1 MQTHAL
7 TTDSTQSGVSI
18 KVHVYYIA
26 TTSDVRWKIFQNIFR
41 FLKSSLNIY
50 FFNLFL
56 VALGVNE
63 IAVTVDIA
71 EYRNKEKL
79 WSRDVIWRAAVSVSG
94 LSLSPDPESSDS
106 DIDFVC

>member
-1 MQTHAL
+1 MW
-7 TTDSTQSGVSI
+7 GGKFSI
-18 KVHVYYIA
+18 ENFSA
-26 TTSDVRWKIFQNIFR
+26 IFFQKIFR

-50 FFNLFL
+50 FFTLFL
-56 VALGVNE
+56 VALGLNE

-79 WSRDVIWRAAVSVSG
+79 WSRDVIWRAAVSVSD
-94 LSLSPDPESSDS
+94 LSVSPDPETSDS

>member
-1 MQTHAL
+1 
-7 TTDSTQSGVSI
+7 VENFP
-18 KVHVYYIA
+18 
-26 TTSDVRWKIFQNIFR
+26 VRKIFQKIFR
-41 FLKSSLNIY
+41 FLKSS

-56 VALGVNE
+56 VALGLNE

-79 WSRDVIWRAAVSVSG
+79 WSRDVIWLAAVSVSD
-94 LSLSPDPESSDS
+94 LSVSPDPETSDS

>member
-1 MQTHAL
+1 
-7 TTDSTQSGVSI
+7 
-18 KVHVYYIA
+18 
-26 TTSDVRWKIFQNIFR
+26 
-41 FLKSSLNIY
+41 LKSSLNIS

-56 VALGVNE
+56 VAMSLNE

-79 WSRDVIWRAAVSVSG
+79 WSLDVIWRAAVSVSD
-94 LSLSPDPESSDS
+94 LSVSPDPESSNS